1 MTQNFDGNGTER
13 QGAVLPK
20 AGFIRENLHPD
31 LALSSGKVHRA
42 AEIHAPGKSIDS
54 SNNLDASTLCDACNG
69 SGRHAHGFRGGV
81 CSICAGRGWL

>member
-1 MTQNFDGNGTER
+1 MAQIFNGNRTER

-20 AGFIRENLHPD
+20 AGFSAENHPD
-31 LALSSGKVHRA
+31 EGLAINKLHHNQHFARVA
-42 AEIHAPGKSIDS
+42 NYVDS
-54 SNNLDASTLCDACNG
+54 SHNLDASTTCDACYG